1 MRNLMKT
8 ALASALILS
17 GCASGKNYANPHL
30 SQLKGQH
37 ILTLVDRADF
47 ADVCVREDGSKVYY
61 LQNSAKSGEPGRAC
75 EETASGKLNAVS
87 FVTDETG
94 DAPVANYEP
103 MFDGGILMNIL
114 AAADLIKKL
123 KNPSLVYLYEDKIYQ
138 TKKGVT
144 INLADITQMRKSPY
158 QILGAIPKNP
168 FSAIVIPF
176 MFVLAAFVFYVLIFI
191 AKCVLRAFDKDV
203 NLSYFCNLA
212 VFSQTS
218 VINIYF
224 ISKSDYTAVREY
236 FASKLGTDVANAPW
250 TIKFYDPRNLNQL

>member
-1 MRNLMKT
+1 MSRNYDENSLVLQDDFYRI
-8 ALASALILS
+8 AV
-17 GCASGKNYANPHL
+17 GCAFLLGINLSMIFLIFFSG
-30 SQLKGQH
+30 
-37 ILTLVDRADF
+37 IVDWQSGPLWEVFRAE
-47 ADVCVREDGSKVYY
+47 AMRDG
-61 LQNSAKSGEPGRAC
+61 RF
-75 EETASGKLNAVS
+75 VS
-87 FVTDETG
+87 
-94 DAPVANYEP
+94 
-103 MFDGGILMNIL
+103 MFIAGIFMNIL

-123 KNPSLVYLYEDKIYQ
+123 KNPSLVYLYEDKIFQ

-144 INLADITQMRKSPY
+144 INLADIAQMRKSPY

-168 FSAIVIPF
+168 LSAIVIPF
-176 MFVLAAFVFYVLIFI
+176 MFVLAAFIFYALIFI

>member
-1 MRNLMKT
+1 MSRNYDENSLVLQDDFYRI
-8 ALASALILS
+8 AV
-17 GCASGKNYANPHL
+17 GCAFLLGINLSMIFLIFFSG
-30 SQLKGQH
+30 
-37 ILTLVDRADF
+37 IVDWQSGPLWEVFRAE
-47 ADVCVREDGSKVYY
+47 AMRDG
-61 LQNSAKSGEPGRAC
+61 RF
-75 EETASGKLNAVS
+75 VS
-87 FVTDETG
+87 
-94 DAPVANYEP
+94 
-103 MFDGGILMNIL
+103 MFIAGIFMNIL
-114 AAADLIKKL
+114 AADLMKKL
-123 KNPSLVYLYEDKIYQ
+123 KNPSLVYLYEDKIFQ

-168 FSAIVIPF
+168 LSAIVIPF

-212 VFSQTS
+212 VFSETG

-224 ISKSDYTAVREY
+224 ILKSDYTAVREY

>member
-1 MRNLMKT
+1 LSRNYDENSLVLQDDFYRI
-8 ALASALILS
+8 AV
-17 GCASGKNYANPHL
+17 GCAFLLGINLSMIFLIFFSGV
-30 SQLKGQH
+30 
-37 ILTLVDRADF
+37 VDWQSGPFWEVFRAE
-47 ADVCVREDGSKVYY
+47 AMRDG
-61 LQNSAKSGEPGRAC
+61 RF
-75 EETASGKLNAVS
+75 VS
-87 FVTDETG
+87 
-94 DAPVANYEP
+94 
-103 MFDGGILMNIL
+103 MFIAGIFMNIL

-123 KNPSLVYLYEDKIYQ
+123 KNPSLVYLYEDKIFQ

-144 INLADITQMRKSPY
+144 INLADIAQMRKSPY

-168 FSAIVIPF
+168 LSAIVIPF
-176 MFVLAAFVFYVLIFI
+176 MFVLAAFVFYALIFF
-191 AKCVLRAFDKDV
+191 ARCVLRAFDKDV

-224 ISKSDYTAVREY
+224 ISKSDYAAVREY

>member
-1 MRNLMKT
+1 MNRNYDENPLVLQDDFYRI
-8 ALASALILS
+8 AV
-17 GCASGKNYANPHL
+17 GCAFLLGINLSMIFLIFFSGIVDWQSGTFWEVFRAEAMRDGRLL
-30 SQLKGQH
+30 S
-37 ILTLVDRADF
+37 
-47 ADVCVREDGSKVYY
+47 
-61 LQNSAKSGEPGRAC
+61 
-75 EETASGKLNAVS
+75 
-87 FVTDETG
+87 
-94 DAPVANYEP
+94 
-103 MFDGGILMNIL
+103 MFIAAIFMNIL

-123 KNPSLVYLYEDKIYQ
+123 KNPSLVYLYEDKIFQ

-144 INLADITQMRKSPY
+144 INLADIAQMRKSPY

-168 FSAIVIPF
+168 LSAIVIPF

-236 FASKLGTDVANAPW
+236 FASKLGTDVASAPW

>member
-1 MRNLMKT
+1 MIFLIFFSGIVDWQSGPLWEVFRAEAMR
-8 ALASALILS
+8 
-17 GCASGKNYANPHL
+17 
-30 SQLKGQH
+30 
-37 ILTLVDRADF
+37 
-47 ADVCVREDGSKVYY
+47 DG
-61 LQNSAKSGEPGRAC
+61 RF
-75 EETASGKLNAVS
+75 VS
-87 FVTDETG
+87 
-94 DAPVANYEP
+94 
-103 MFDGGILMNIL
+103 MFIAGIFMNIL

-123 KNPSLVYLYEDKIYQ
+123 KNPSLVYLYEDKIFQ

-168 FSAIVIPF
+168 LSAIVIPF
-176 MFVLAAFVFYVLIFI
+176 MFVLAAFIFYALIFI

-236 FASKLGTDVANAPW
+236 FASKLGTDVASAPW
-250 TIKFYDPRNLNQL
+250 TVKFYDSRNLNQL

>member
-1 MRNLMKT
+1 MNRNYDENPLVLQDDFYRI
-8 ALASALILS
+8 AA
-17 GCASGKNYANPHL
+17 GCAFLLGINLSMIFLIFFSG
-30 SQLKGQH
+30 
-37 ILTLVDRADF
+37 IVDWQSGPLWEVFRAE
-47 ADVCVREDGSKVYY
+47 AMRDG
-61 LQNSAKSGEPGRAC
+61 RF
-75 EETASGKLNAVS
+75 VS
-87 FVTDETG
+87 
-94 DAPVANYEP
+94 
-103 MFDGGILMNIL
+103 MFIAGIFMNIL

-123 KNPSLVYLYEDKIYQ
+123 KNPSLVYLYEDKIFQ

-168 FSAIVIPF
+168 LSAIVIPF

>member
-1 MRNLMKT
+1 MSRNYDENSLVLQDDFYRI
-8 ALASALILS
+8 AV
-17 GCASGKNYANPHL
+17 GCAFLLGINLSMIFLIFFSG
-30 SQLKGQH
+30 
-37 ILTLVDRADF
+37 IVDWQSGPLWEVFRAE
-47 ADVCVREDGSKVYY
+47 AMRDG
-61 LQNSAKSGEPGRAC
+61 RF
-75 EETASGKLNAVS
+75 VS
-87 FVTDETG
+87 
-94 DAPVANYEP
+94 
-103 MFDGGILMNIL
+103 MFIAGIFMNIL

-123 KNPSLVYLYEDKIYQ
+123 KNPSLVYLYEDKIFQ

-168 FSAIVIPF
+168 LSAIVIPF

-250 TIKFYDPRNLNQL
+250 TIKFYDSRSLQRV

>member
-1 MRNLMKT
+1 MSRNYDENSLVLQDDFYRI
-8 ALASALILS
+8 AV
-17 GCASGKNYANPHL
+17 GCAFLLGINLSMIFLIFFSG
-30 SQLKGQH
+30 
-37 ILTLVDRADF
+37 IVDWQSGPLWEVFRAE
-47 ADVCVREDGSKVYY
+47 AMRDG
-61 LQNSAKSGEPGRAC
+61 RF
-75 EETASGKLNAVS
+75 VS
-87 FVTDETG
+87 
-94 DAPVANYEP
+94 
-103 MFDGGILMNIL
+103 MFIAGIFMNIL

-123 KNPSLVYLYEDKIYQ
+123 KNPSLVYLYEDKIFQ

-144 INLADITQMRKSPY
+144 INLADIAQMRKSPY

-168 FSAIVIPF
+168 LSAIVIPP

>member
-1 MRNLMKT
+1 LSRNYDENSLVLQDDFYRI
-8 ALASALILS
+8 AV
-17 GCASGKNYANPHL
+17 GCAFLLGINLSMIFLIFFSG
-30 SQLKGQH
+30 
-37 ILTLVDRADF
+37 IVDWQSGPLWEVFRAE
-47 ADVCVREDGSKVYY
+47 AMRDG
-61 LQNSAKSGEPGRAC
+61 RF
-75 EETASGKLNAVS
+75 VS
-87 FVTDETG
+87 
-94 DAPVANYEP
+94 
-103 MFDGGILMNIL
+103 MFIAGIFMNIL

-123 KNPSLVYLYEDKIYQ
+123 KNPSLVYLYEDKIFQ

-168 FSAIVIPF
+168 LSAIVIPF

-250 TIKFYDPRNLNQL
+250 TIKFYDSRSLQRV

>member
-1 MRNLMKT
+1 MSRNYDENSLVLQDDFYRI
-8 ALASALILS
+8 AV
-17 GCASGKNYANPHL
+17 GCAFLLGINLSMIFLIFFSG
-30 SQLKGQH
+30 
-37 ILTLVDRADF
+37 IVDWQSGPLWEVFRAE
-47 ADVCVREDGSKVYY
+47 AMRDG
-61 LQNSAKSGEPGRAC
+61 RF
-75 EETASGKLNAVS
+75 VS
-87 FVTDETG
+87 
-94 DAPVANYEP
+94 
-103 MFDGGILMNIL
+103 MFIAGIFMNIL

-123 KNPSLVYLYEDKIYQ
+123 KNPSLVYLYEDKIFQ

-168 FSAIVIPF
+168 LSAIVIPF
-176 MFVLAAFVFYVLIFI
+176 MFVLAAFIFYALIFI

-212 VFSQTS
+212 IFSDTS

-224 ISKSDYTAVREY
+224 ISKSDYAAVREY
-236 FASKLGTDVANAPW
+236 FRAKPGADISDAPW